1 MGEFG
6 FYFNYKTWVNSMR
19 SFDLLLCLCLLL
31 LAAVIVRRDI
41 QDVNELH
48 RQDKRLV
55 TAFNFP
61 VSPHS
66 IVGYDRDGH
75 RIAMLPLGFR
85 RMALF
90 VLHGMKLQTDI
101 DFWNQAAQQN
111 HSADI
116 EFVGVCDDPN
126 CVQGLMKDPRKAH
139 FASVLFGDYYA
150 MRTILKA
157 DARGQIIILDRK
169 TDRMSNIEYPRSSAA
184 FSQMMSNLT
193 EKL

>member
-1 MGEFG
+1 
-6 FYFNYKTWVNSMR
+6 MR
-19 SFDLLLCLCLLL
+19 AFDLLLCLGLLL
-31 LAAVIVRRDI
+31 LAAFVAYRDV
-41 QDVNELH
+41 QDVRELH

-55 TAFNFP
+55 TAYNFP
-61 VSPHS
+61 VSPRS
-66 IVGYDRDGH
+66 IVGYDREGQ
-75 RIAMLPLGFR
+75 RIAMLPLGFK

-90 VLHGMKLQTDI
+90 VIHGAKLQADI

-111 HSADI
+111 RSTEV
-116 EFVGVCDDPN
+116 EFVGVCDGLA
-126 CVQGLMKDPRKAH
+126 CVQGLTKDPGKAH

-169 TDRMSNIEYPRSSAA
+169 TDRMSNVDFPGSSAA
-184 FSQMMSNLT
+184 LARMMSILT

>member
-1 MGEFG
+1 MSEFG
-6 FYFNYKTWVNSMR
+6 FYFNYKQWMNMR
-19 SFDLLLCLCLLL
+19 SFDSLLCLGLLL
-31 LAAVIVRRDI
+31 LAAFIALRDI
-41 QDVNELH
+41 QDVRELH

-55 TAFNFP
+55 TAYNFP

-66 IVGYDRDGH
+66 IVGYDREGQH
-75 RIAMLPLGFR
+75 IAMLPLGFK

-90 VLHGMKLQTDI
+90 VIHGAKLQADI

-111 HSADI
+111 RSPEV
-116 EFVGVCDDPN
+116 EFVGICDDPD
-126 CVQGLMKDPRKAH
+126 CVQGLKKDPGKAH

-169 TDRMSNIEYPRSSAA
+169 TDRMSTVEYPASGAA
-184 FSQMMSNLT
+184 LSRMMSILT